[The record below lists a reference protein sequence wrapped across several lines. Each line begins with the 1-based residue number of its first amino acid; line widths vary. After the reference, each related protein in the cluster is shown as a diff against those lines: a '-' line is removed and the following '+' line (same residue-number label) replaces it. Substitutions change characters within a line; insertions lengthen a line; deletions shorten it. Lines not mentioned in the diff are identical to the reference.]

1 MNFSF
6 RPASNHSTHESNPLS
21 NVLTT
26 LNKSYGPSNT
36 AQDWH
41 RDHNNG
47 QAHSASTIELS
58 LLATFDSGFGEG
70 AAEIVAHDPATQ
82 RLFVTNAEEKTVDIL
97 DISDPK
103 NPTKVGFIDVS
114 EIGGEDTGGPNSVA
128 VANGIVAI
136 AVEADDKT
144 DNGVVAFYDTD
155 GAFLGSV
162 EVGALPDMVAFS
174 DDGSILLVANEGES
188 AGDDNEPGEV
198 PNPNGSVSI
207 ININAASLSDSV
219 VTTLDFTDP
228 SITFDSLEALGVRVN
243 RDAPSAA
250 ADIEPEYIT
259 IEGNAAYITLQENNA
274 VAVIKDITNPTTLT
288 INDILPLGTKD
299 HSVEGNGLDA
309 SDKDGGI
316 NIANYDVQGLYM
328 PDEIA
333 SYTYRG
339 VKYFVTANEG
349 DGRDVDESRGHDLVD
364 GDPSNGEIDASEVSA
379 ELQAQLADDAQLG
392 RLKFSNVDGDT
403 DGDGLIEE
411 LHSFGARSFSI
422 WDEDGNLVFDS
433 GDLIAQVT
441 AELTP
446 ELFNADDGDPAEFDK
461 RSDDKGAEPEAVTIG
476 EVNGHT
482 YAFVGLERSGGGVL
496 VFDITKPT
504 DVEFIQYIR
513 TDGDIAREGLDFI
526 AAQDSPIGVPLLA
539 VANEVSGTTSLYQI
553 NFDGKTIKGTN

>member
-1 MNFSF
+1 
-6 RPASNHSTHESNPLS
+6 
-21 NVLTT
+21 
-26 LNKSYGPSNT
+26 
-36 AQDWH
+36 
-41 RDHNNG
+41 
-47 QAHSASTIELS
+47 
-58 LLATFDSGFGEG
+58 
-70 AAEIVAHDPATQ
+70 
-82 RLFVTNAEEKTVDIL
+82 
-97 DISDPK
+97 
-103 NPTKVGFIDVS
+103 
-114 EIGGEDTGGPNSVA
+114 
-128 VANGIVAI
+128 
-136 AVEADDKT
+136 
-144 DNGVVAFYDTD
+144 
-155 GAFLGSV
+155 
-162 EVGALPDMVAFS
+162 MVAFS